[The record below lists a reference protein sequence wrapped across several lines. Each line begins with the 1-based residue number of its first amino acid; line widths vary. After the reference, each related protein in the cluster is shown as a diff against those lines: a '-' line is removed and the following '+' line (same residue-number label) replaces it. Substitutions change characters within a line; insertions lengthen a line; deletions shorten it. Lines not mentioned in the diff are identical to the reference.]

1 MTKRTFEI
9 TGEILGEALANLVAV
24 SSPQAIFLS
33 GGVANAKELILTPTR
48 RAMEKNILPLWK
60 GRVKLALSSL
70 EYENAPI
77 LGAAALAIKEIE
89 KKNVVVARRKIF

>member
-1 MTKRTFEI
+1 MKIVMLDRNSIGFDI
-9 TGEILGEALANLVAV
+9 DVDLFAKLGEFEHHNTTD
-24 SSPQAIFLS
+24 P
-33 GGVANAKELILTPTR
+33 ANAKELILAPTR

-60 GRVKLALSSL
+60 GRIKLTLSSL

-77 LGAAALAIKEIE
+77 LGAAALAIREIE